1 MRTAMLTLLA
11 ASLTIS
17 AAAQT
22 PTSQPPQAPTSSS
35 TEEEQKVKKP
45 VPPRVEAEV
54 VVTASRYEQESF
66 ATAVPI
72 DVVSEDL
79 LARVKP
85 EKVMDL
91 LKQLPGV
98 EVAGEGP
105 FRGLPVIRG
114 LSSNRVLILVD
125 GQRLNN
131 SRESTEFAGIQPGL
145 VDLSQVERIE
155 VVRGPASV
163 LYGSDAIG
171 GVINIIT
178 RQQAFGQDRLTLSG
192 GVDYEYGSAAKS
204 HRGGLELNGA
214 ATRATFHL
222 GAGYFEAN
230 DYTSPEGEVPNSG
243 MTQKSVDGNV
253 RFLLGAA
260 GVLRF
265 DVQSTRTSDVG
276 FPGYDPVTSG
286 IDIAFPASTATST
299 R

>member
-11 ASLTIS
+11 ASLAVP

-22 PTSQPPQAPTSSS
+22 PTLAAPPGSRVPVQPRKQ
-35 TEEEQKVKKP
+35 QKAKEP
-45 VPPRVEAEV
+45 APPRVEAEV

-66 ATAVPI
+66 ATPVPI

-105 FRGLPVIRG
+105 FRGLPVLRG

-131 SRESTEFAGIQPGL
+131 SRESTQFAGIQPGL

-155 VVRGPASV
+155 VLRGPASV
-163 LYGSDAIG
+163 LYGSDALG
-171 GVINIIT
+171 GVVNFIT
-178 RQQAFGQDRLTLSG
+178 RQQAFGQDQLEAVRRGQLR
-192 GVDYEYGSAAKS
+192 VRQRRQVAPRRAAS
-204 HRGGLELNGA
+204 
-214 ATRATFHL
+214 
-222 GAGYFEAN
+222 
-230 DYTSPEGEVPNSG
+230 
-243 MTQKSVDGNV
+243 
-253 RFLLGAA
+253 
-260 GVLRF
+260 
-265 DVQSTRTSDVG
+265 
-276 FPGYDPVTSG
+276 
-286 IDIAFPASTATST
+286 
-299 R
+299 